1 LLERCNHKKNQSQS
15 QSQANQIEAELHT
28 YKKYPAVADIYYER
42 PLKGHIFRPTR
53 TKAKAKAK
61 PTKRP
66 TNFKRQPKRSP
77 YLLQTMVKQGDIF
90 TLKQH

>member
-53 TKAKAKAK
+53 TKAKAKEGQIK
-61 PTKRP
+61 S
-66 TNFKRQPKRSP
+66 QPKGQPTSKDNP
-77 YLLQTMVKQGDIF
+77 KEAHTYCKQWSNKEIF
-90 TLKQH
+90 LH